1 MKLTLDQIREIARGA
16 LRVER
21 EEDGGI
27 RFYRFTEAQSA
38 AYFATGN
45 MNFYDKTF
53 ASAGVRLAFVSTTKT
68 LSFRFKPYSGSSR
81 KWFSFDL
88 RVGDRIVAHKEYNRE
103 DDPATFHFE
112 TTLGA
117 GEKQIE
123 LYFPFSARTDL
134 YDLSIDDG
142 ATLKPL
148 RRAHTMIEFGD
159 SITHGY
165 DGHFPS
171 LSYANRLAALLD
183 ADSIN
188 KGIGGDTFFPELL
201 ESGGD
206 LYDAPDYITVAY
218 GTNDWAV
225 YPKEKTEVACRAFY
239 KALSARYPKAK
250 IFAITPLWRGD
261 FGDRASGAFGAPLR
275 EMDKLIGDS
284 VRDLP
289 NVTLILGE
297 NLVPHESAFFS
308 EDFLHPSDLGF
319 CQYAANLYEEIQKHL
334 K

>member
-1 MKLTLDQIREIARGA
+1 MILTIDQIRSIAKGVV
-16 LRVER
+16 RVG
-21 EEDGGI
+21 EEEGGYV
-27 RFYRFTEAQSA
+27 RFYRFTEAQSQ

-45 MNFYDKTF
+45 MAFYDKTY
-53 ASAGVRLAFVSTTKT
+53 ASAGVRLAFVSNTET
-68 LSFRFKPYSGSSR
+68 LSFRFRPYSASSR

-88 RVGDRIVAHKEYNRE
+88 REGDRIVAHKEYNRE
-103 DDPATFHFE
+103 DDPASFHFE
-112 TTLGA
+112 VELGA
-117 GEKQIE
+117 GEKRLE
-123 LYFPFSARTDL
+123 LYLPFSARTDL
-134 YDLSIDDG
+134 CDVTIDDG

-148 RRAHTMIEFGD
+148 CRRHTMIEFGD

-201 ESGGD
+201 ESDGD

-225 YPKEKTEVACRAFY
+225 YPKEKTEIACRAFY

-275 EMDKLIGDS
+275 QMDKLIGDA
-284 VRDLP
+284 VRDIP
-289 NVTLILGE
+289 NLTLILGE
-297 NLVPHESAFFS
+297 NLVPHERAFFS

-319 CQYAANLYEEIQKHL
+319 SQYAANLYEEIQKHL